1 MGILQLFLPKQPQLH
16 VLPQTQ
22 LPRPQGSTKV
32 VTTLLTN
39 LVSSSSP
46 FLDCFFFFFFF
57 FRCTRAQKTGRRKKK
72 KRSYGNPA
80 TPEERQTT
88 SGHHGKCALTGREI
102 AQGRDAHACV
112 LATATTVCNNPRPRL
127 SLSLLSHCALSCAR
141 LPFLPVAE
149 LSNRLPGYHGLFSAP
164 ILVASRGGIWQ
175 LWPN

>member
-46 FLDCFFFFFFF
+46 FLDFFFFFFF

-164 ILVASRGGIWQ
+164 ILVASRGGIRQ